1 MKRSLAI
8 VLALMMILTLFAG
21 CSSGSEPSKAPE
33 STTPESTAP
42 ESSAPESSAP
52 AIDYSDYFKGEDV
65 SLIVPWSAGGG
76 SDTGARKLIP
86 YVEKILGC
94 TITVD
99 NLTGGSG
106 WVGWEKMLAGD
117 TDGKTWAMV
126 NWPTLFPGYLNPDYE
141 RKYNL
146 DSFQLIAN
154 HVTDWSVIVIN
165 KDETRFSTMEELVA
179 YAKDNLL
186 TFGTTGAGT
195 DDHILMLKL
204 NDVLGTQFE
213 MVASNGW
220 SDNNAAIQGGHIDVT
235 AANVGE
241 VYSLLKEGTVKVLC
255 VFSKDKVDLI
265 ADVPVFNTLGIT
277 DKSILNSSQRGF
289 AMKAGVDPGIVKVV
303 QDAFKQAIN
312 DPAHVDE
319 MYALGLAVDYVNADD
334 YHAQLI
340 KDEQEILGMADIF
353 GWKLP

>member
-1 MKRSLAI
+1 MKRTLAI
-8 VLALMMILTLFAG
+8 VFALILVLALFAG
-21 CSSGSEPSKAPE
+21 CSTGSSE
-33 STTPESTAP
+33 SSTAPESTAP
-42 ESSAPESSAP
+42 ESSAPESTEP
-52 AIDYSDYFKGEDV
+52 TVDYSDYFKGENV
-65 SLIVPWSAGGG
+65 TLIVPWSAGGG

-86 YVEKILGC
+86 YVEDILGC
-94 TITVD
+94 TITVE

-106 WVGWEKMLAGD
+106 WVGWEKLLTGD

-126 NWPTLFPGYLNPDYE
+126 NWPTLFPGYLNPDYN
-141 RKYNL
+141 RNYNL

-165 KDETRFSTMEELVA
+165 KDETRFSTMEELVD
-179 YAKDNLL
+179 YAKNNIT
-186 TFGTTGAGT
+186 TFGTTGSGT

-241 VYSLLKEGTVKVLC
+241 VYSLVNDGTLKVLC
-255 VFSKDKVDLI
+255 VFSNDPVELI
-265 ADVPVFNTLGIT
+265 PDVPVFNSLGIT
-277 DKSILNSSQRGF
+277 DTSITNSSQRGF

-303 QDAFKQAIN
+303 QDAFDQAIN
-312 DPAHVDE
+312 NPSHIEE
-319 MYALGLAVDYVNADD
+319 MYALGLAVDYMNAEDYRVHLVNDE
-334 YHAQLI
+334 
-340 KDEQEILGMADIF
+340 KDILGMADIF
-353 GWKLP
+353 GWNIS